1 MYQKP
6 SQIGLTS
13 KAGFEE
19 KDKEMKERQREK
31 YDQQYR
37 VHPIYSNTARWYS
50 SMAQHPRLS
59 IKSLAELSDI
69 PAHIPM

>member
-31 YDQQYR
+31 YDRQYR
-37 VHPIYSNTARWYS
+37 VHPIYSNTARWYLKLV
-50 SMAQHPRLS
+50 QN
-59 IKSLAELSDI
+59 EL
-69 PAHIPM
+69 